1 MDDMSIDTSLEER
14 REIEDS
20 ILHSHTVCVNSV
32 EITNKKKKSD
42 GCVINMK
49 PEKERRGIKAI
60 YNCTHI
66 VTTTTL

>member
-1 MDDMSIDTSLEER
+1 MMYIVASLKER
-14 REIEDS
+14 REIKDA
-20 ILHSHTVCVNSV
+20 IVHSHTVCVNSV

-60 YNCTHI
+60 YNCTHS
-66 VTTTTL
+66 TL